1 MIPLSSL
8 PAVDATLNAVSAC
21 LLALGYFFIRR
32 KKILAHK
39 ICMVSAFAAST
50 AFLVC
55 YLIYHY
61 HHGATR
67 FAGQG
72 AVRWVYFS
80 LLGSHTVLAA
90 VIVPMVLITLYR
102 AIRERYDV
110 HKRIARWTLPFWLY
124 VSVTGVIVYLMLY
137 HLYAR

>member
-8 PAVDATLNAVSAC
+8 PAVDATLNAISAC
-21 LLALGYFFIRR
+21 LLTLGYFFIR
-32 KKILAHK
+32 KKKVLAHK
-39 ICMVSAFAAST
+39 ICMVSAFFTSM

-55 YLIYHY
+55 YLVYHY

-72 AVRWVYFS
+72 PIRWFYFS

-90 VIVPMVLITLYR
+90 AIVPMTLITLYR
-102 AIRERYDV
+102 AIR
-110 HKRIARWTLPFWLY
+110 
-124 VSVTGVIVYLMLY
+124 
-137 HLYAR
+137 